1 MVRRIK
7 MKYTFE
13 ELMKLSDKELEDLS
27 RRVSKISSINY
38 TINRMSVPRDKAEFK
53 LRSWEVVDLMKY
65 GSLASAIIF
74 GCYFIGKGLSESKD
88 ESQK

>member
-1 MVRRIK
+1 

-13 ELMKLSDKELEDLS
+13 ELMKLSDDELEDL
-27 RRVSKISSINY
+27 RKRANKISGIDYIVKSL
-38 TINRMSVPRDKAEFK
+38 SKKEDKFK

-74 GCYFIGKGLSESKD
+74 GCYFIGKGLSESKSD
-88 ESQK
+88 SQK

>member
-1 MVRRIK
+1 

-38 TINRMSVPRDKAEFK
+38 TINSMSVLRDKAKFK
-53 LRSWEVVDLMKY
+53 LRTWEVVDLMKY

>member
-1 MVRRIK
+1 

-13 ELMKLSDKELEDLS
+13 ELMKLSDDELEDL
-27 RRVSKISSINY
+27 RKRANKISGIDYIVKSL
-38 TINRMSVPRDKAEFK
+38 SKKEDKFK
-53 LRSWEVVDLMKY
+53 FRTWEVVDLMKY

-88 ESQK
+88 DSQK